1 MGKAGQVWRLTFHR
15 HNEPPTKTGSAST
28 PPAGP
33 AFRSRGPRSR
43 VAGFSLIELLVVI
56 AIVAALAGA
65 IVTQTRPNIGEGL
78 RSTAQVVAAD
88 MDRARELAVAGSS
101 SYRITFDVAG
111 NSYQLT
117 HTGAD
122 SRLDT
127 LPPSP
132 FGDST
137 DPPTQWTQKL
147 GDLPRFGSQ
156 VTLHGVIRRN
166 AVNQTMGYMEYESLE
181 ETAQSYVEF
190 GPLGE
195 TTQSEPT
202 VIWLA
207 SGSGDARRFIS
218 VTINPVTGVS
228 SIGELQATSP

>member
-1 MGKAGQVWRLTFHR
+1 M
-15 HNEPPTKTGSAST
+15 
-28 PPAGP
+28 
-33 AFRSRGPRSR
+33 
-43 VAGFSLIELLVVI
+43 VI
-56 AIVAALAGA
+56 AIVAVLAGA
-65 IVTQTRPNIGEGL
+65 VVTQTRPNIAEGL

-147 GDLPRFGSQ
+147 SDLPHLGPQ
-156 VTLHGVIRRN
+156 VTLHGVIRPD
-166 AVNQTMGYMEYESLE
+166 AVYQTMVSTEYESLE
-181 ETAQSYVEF
+181 KTAQSYVEF

-195 TTQSEPT
+195 TTQSVPT
-202 VIWLA
+202 VIWLV

-218 VTINPVTGVS
+218 ITINPVTGVS
-228 SIGELQATSP
+228 SIGELRATSP